1 VGDPSIVASR
11 VGIMRFKH
19 IAIVG
24 VGLIGGSF
32 ALAARRAGFADRI
45 TGWDSKQVL
54 DQACERGVID
64 GVEFSFS
71 AGSVSEAD
79 LIYLAAPVRAIIEFL
94 HTRGSSLKHGAIIT
108 DAGSTKAQICR
119 AAREALPEHVSFVGG
134 HPMAGSHNAGVEYAE
149 ADLFRDAP
157 YALVVDESNDRSIWA
172 ARSIA
177 DVVRGIGARPVM
189 LTAEEHD
196 RAVARLSHAPQ
207 LLATALA
214 CRVNEADLRL
224 AGGGFTEMA
233 RLAGSRWSVWE
244 DICRTNA
251 DEIASALDEVIG
263 EMEAVRSSISS
274 GDFAAVGAAFGEAN
288 GLMERLQ
295 PTSKRNDAA
304 AGRPE
309 EEETDGVG

>member
-1 VGDPSIVASR
+1 
-11 VGIMRFKH
+11 MRFKH

-32 ALAARRAGFADRI
+32 ALAARRAGIADRI
-45 TGWDSKQVL
+45 SGWDSKRVL
-54 DQACERGVID
+54 DQACKRGVID
-64 GVEFSFS
+64 GVESSFG
-71 AGSVSEAD
+71 AGRVSEAD

-94 HTRGSSLKHGAIIT
+94 RTRGSSLKPGAIVT
-108 DAGSTKAQICR
+108 DAGSTKREVCR

-149 ADLFRDAP
+149 ADLFREAP
-157 YALVVDESNDRSIWA
+157 YALVVDESNDGSIGA
-172 ARSIA
+172 ARLIA
-177 DVVRGIGARPVM
+177 DIVHGIGARPVM

-214 CRVNEADLRL
+214 CRVNEADLTL

-233 RLAGSRWSVWE
+233 RLAASRWSVWE

-251 DEIASALDEVIG
+251 DEITSALDEVIG

-288 GLMERLQ
+288 GLIARFQ
-295 PTSKRNDAA
+295 STSKRDDAA
-304 AGRPE
+304 AVSPE
-309 EEETDGVG
+309 EKDE

>member
-1 VGDPSIVASR
+1 
-11 VGIMRFKH
+11 MRFKH

-32 ALAARRAGFADRI
+32 ALAARRAGIADRI
-45 TGWDSKQVL
+45 SGWDSKRVL

-64 GVEFSFS
+64 GVESSFS
-71 AGSVSEAD
+71 AGRVSEAD
-79 LIYLAAPVRAIIEFL
+79 LIYLAAPVRAIIGFL
-94 HTRGSSLKHGAIIT
+94 RTRGSSLKPGAIIT
-108 DAGSTKAQICR
+108 DAGSTKREVCR

-134 HPMAGSHNAGVEYAE
+134 HPMAGSHNSGVEYAE
-149 ADLFRDAP
+149 ADLFREAP
-157 YALVVDESNDRSIWA
+157 YALVVDESNDGSIAA
-172 ARSIA
+172 ARLIA
-177 DVVRGIGARPVM
+177 DIVHGIGARPVM

-214 CRVNEADLRL
+214 CRVNEADLTL

-233 RLAGSRWSVWE
+233 RLAASRWSVWE

-251 DEIASALDEVIG
+251 DEITSALDEVIG

-274 GDFAAVGAAFGEAN
+274 GDFAAVGAAFGKAN
-288 GLMERLQ
+288 GLMGRFQ
-295 PTSKRNDAA
+295 SPSKRDDAA
-304 AGRPE
+304 AVSPE
-309 EEETDGVG
+309 EKDE

>member
-1 VGDPSIVASR
+1 
-11 VGIMRFKH
+11 MRFKH

-24 VGLIGGSF
+24 VGFIGGSF
-32 ALAARRAGFADRI
+32 ALAARRAGIADRI
-45 TGWDSKQVL
+45 SGWDSKEVL

-64 GVEFSFS
+64 GVEYSFS
-71 AGSVSEAD
+71 AGRVSDAD

-94 HTRGSSLKHGAIIT
+94 RTRGSSLKAGAIVT
-108 DAGSTKAQICR
+108 DAGSTKREICR
-119 AAREALPEHVSFVGG
+119 AASEALPERVSFVGG
-134 HPMAGSHNAGVEYAE
+134 HPMAGSHNAGVEHAE
-149 ADLFRDAP
+149 ADLFREAP
-157 YALVVDESNDRSIWA
+157 YALVVDESNDRSNDRSIRA

-177 DVVRGIGARPVM
+177 DVVREIGAGPMM

-224 AGGGFTEMA
+224 AGSGFAEMA

-251 DEIASALDEVIG
+251 DEITSALDEVIG

-274 GDFAAVGAAFGEAN
+274 GDFDAVGAAFGEAN
-288 GLMERLQ
+288 GLMGRFQ
-295 PTSKRNDAA
+295 STSKRRDAA
-304 AGRPE
+304 TVRPQE
-309 EEETDGVG
+309 DDV